1 MNTWRWRTIAAAAVA
16 GAMVLV
22 VSFVTVK
29 LVAGEN
35 SAATQWLFLTI
46 PIGTLLSVFILPGII
61 AALVVVHGMR
71 QELIDRRFDERRS
84 R

>member
-29 LVAGEN
+29 LVADEN

-71 QELIDRRFDERRS
+71 QELIDRRFDERRN